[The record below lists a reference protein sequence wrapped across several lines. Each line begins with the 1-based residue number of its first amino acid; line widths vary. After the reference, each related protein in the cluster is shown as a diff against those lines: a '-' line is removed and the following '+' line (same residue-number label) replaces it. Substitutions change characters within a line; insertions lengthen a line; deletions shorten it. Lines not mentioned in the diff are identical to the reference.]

1 MKKLIALT
9 LCLFMILISGCSK
22 TNENVSNNDSVATQ
36 SNESEQN
43 DSKKEVT
50 FSDEDKMNIQLVYDD
65 CEDWGLDLNA
75 YDIGYGTDK
84 DKIVK
89 INKIGFYKISL
100 EDGFFV
106 SFFEKNN
113 IDIKHIKDKVIFITS
128 RYIDSDTQEGT
139 NYYIDTEHQKL
150 GMIHDFSENDRKMI
164 EKIYDDTAENG
175 TKWNMEATDEQKHST
190 LEEAYKKYLESEN
203 LSE

>member
-65 CEDWGLDLNA
+65 C
-75 YDIGYGTDK
+75 
-84 DKIVK
+84 
-89 INKIGFYKISL
+89 
-100 EDGFFV
+100 
-106 SFFEKNN
+106 
-113 IDIKHIKDKVIFITS
+113 
-128 RYIDSDTQEGT
+128 
-139 NYYIDTEHQKL
+139 
-150 GMIHDFSENDRKMI
+150 
-164 EKIYDDTAENG
+164 
-175 TKWNMEATDEQKHST
+175 
-190 LEEAYKKYLESEN
+190 
-203 LSE
+203 